1 MSAHPGSLPC
11 DHALLAQL
19 AESMT
24 PDFEEQTQRRL
35 LNGTENDPTQIANG
49 VAPQPSIPFASQ
61 APVIMANLPTEN
73 TPLLSTPIP
82 RSEEGVPHCLNG
94 TDGPSTWVIFQE
106 ELGVLTKYAL
116 PIYTTHLL
124 EYSFNIA
131 SIVAIGHISTTAL
144 AAATLA
150 FMTASVSGYAIIQGL
165 VSALDTLLPAAW
177 TSSRPQLVGLWSQRM
192 RK

>member
-19 AESMT
+19 GKSMT

-49 VAPQPSIPFASQ
+49 VALQHSIPFASQ
-61 APVIMANLPTEN
+61 TPVIMANLPTEN

-82 RSEEGVPHCLNG
+82 RSEEGVPYCLNG
-94 TDGPSTWVIFQE
+94 MDGPSTWVMFQE

-116 PIYTTHLL
+116 PIYT
-124 EYSFNIA
+124 FVQIA
-131 SIVAIGHISTTAL
+131 ASNVAFTDLRS
-144 AAATLA
+144 
-150 FMTASVSGYAIIQGL
+150 SQKS
-165 VSALDTLLPAAW
+165 PA
-177 TSSRPQLVGLWSQRM
+177 
-192 RK
+192 